1 MDFVFRLNAC
11 MQLFVHLN
19 MKVLECVY
27 VCVCVQVLLLV
38 SVDIVLPQALDSCQA
53 TVAGSSALG
62 GAATEQTLPHA
73 YGFDKRHRSA
83 LILTRSESNQ
93 AKSQSV

>member
-1 MDFVFRLNAC
+1 MDFVFGAQC
-11 MQLFVHLN
+11 MHAAVCALQYESAG
-19 MKVLECVY
+19 MCVCVFGC

-53 TVAGSSALG
+53 TVAGSSALS

-83 LILTRSESNQ
+83 LIR
-93 AKSQSV
+93 